1 MNPSTALGRVLVDE
15 LVRSGVREVVLS
27 PGSRS
32 AALALALH
40 AADARGDLRLHV
52 RIDERSAAFLA
63 LGLAKGAHRPVAVVT
78 TSGTAAANLHP
89 AVLEASHARVPL
101 IAITA
106 DRPAELRGTE
116 ANQTTDQVKLFG
128 DAVRAYVEVAA
139 PEVVPPS
146 AAGWRAVVARVVAAA
161 VGPTG
166 EGPMARPQGGPVH
179 LNVAFREPLVPGPD
193 DVQGGLP
200 GGLAG
205 RPDGA
210 PWRRPA
216 PVTPEPA
223 STLPLG
229 PRTVVVAGDD
239 AGPAA
244 RLLAE
249 EAGWPLLA
257 EPTSGARNGTQPIA
271 TYRLLLGLPELAD
284 RIERVVV
291 FGHPTLSRPITR
303 LLTRDDVEIVGVGA
317 APLTDPGNRV
327 AASYPS
333 VRVEGSDDPGW
344 FEAWKR
350 ADVATL
356 AAVEEIVLDPVPG
369 QGTTLGHPVF
379 RPPLNPWQVARTVSL
394 AVGPGDLLVVGSSN
408 PVRDLD
414 LMSVPYQVGQRRMIT
429 ANRGLAGIDGVVS
442 TAVGAA
448 LGRRSNDAYALMGDL
463 TFLHDSNG
471 LVIGP
476 DEPRPDLTIVVAS
489 DDGGSIFS
497 TLEQGDTPYA
507 AAFERVFGT
516 PTRVDLGQLCA
527 SMGIDHAVVEDAET
541 LEEWLVEGM
550 QEGIEVIEARVDRTN
565 RREIDLKI
573 REAARLH

>member
-15 LVRSGVREVVLS
+15 LARSGVRDVVLS

-52 RIDERSAAFLA
+52 RIDERSAGFLA
-63 LGLAKGAHRPVAVVT
+63 LGLAKGSHRPVAVVT

-116 ANQTTDQVKLFG
+116 ANQTTDQVKLYG
-128 DAVRAYVEVAA
+128 DAVRAYVELAA
-139 PEVVPPS
+139 PDVVPAS
-146 AAGWRAVVARVVAAA
+146 GAAWRAAVARVVAAA
-161 VGPTG
+161 VGRTG

-179 LNVAFREPLVPGPD
+179 LNVAFREPLVPGLD
-193 DVQGGLP
+193 DVEGGLP
-200 GGLAG
+200 DALAG
-205 RPDGA
+205 RPGGA
-210 PWRRPA
+210 PWRRPG

-249 EAGWPLLA
+249 EAGWPLFA
-257 EPTSGARNGTQPIA
+257 EPTSGARNGTQPLA

-303 LLTRDDVEIVGVGA
+303 LLSRDDVEVLGVGA
-317 APLTDPGNRV
+317 PPFTDPGNRI
-327 AASYPS
+327 AAAYPA
-333 VRVEGSDDPGW
+333 VRVEGSDDPAW
-344 FEAWKR
+344 FEEWKR

-356 AAVEEIVLDPVPG
+356 TAVEDIVLGDDA
-369 QGTTLGHPVF
+369 
-379 RPPLNPWQVARTVSL
+379 LNPWQVARAVSE
-394 AVGPGDLLVVGSSN
+394 AVGPRGVLVVGSSN

-414 LMSVPYQVGQRRMIT
+414 VMAVPYPVGERRMAT
-429 ANRGLAGIDGVVS
+429 SNRGLAGIDGVVS
-442 TAVGAA
+442 TALGVA
-448 LGRRSNDAYALMGDL
+448 LARPRSQALAYLGDL

-476 DEPRPDLTIVVAS
+476 GEPRPDLTFVVAS

-497 TLEQGDTPYA
+497 TLEQGDVPYA
-507 AAFERVFGT
+507 ASFERVFAT
-516 PTRVDLGQLCA
+516 PTRVDLGRLCA
-527 SMGIDHAVVEDAET
+527 AMGVEHRLATTPDELEAALSAAGGLRVV
-541 LEEWLVEGM
+541 
-550 QEGIEVIEARVDRTN
+550 EARVDRSD
-565 RREIDLKI
+565 RRAIDQKI
-573 REAARLH
+573 RAAARLH